1 MKFLTRHSPTP
12 PLPGVVGTAR
22 VERRAGRL
30 LSRLRPGDVAVLDH
44 VDMDAALARALVEAG
59 VVAVV
64 NAAPMI
70 SGRYPNLG
78 PGRLVEAGVEVLD
91 SVGAEAL
98 AKVGDGSQV
107 RLDGATL
114 VLADGSS
121 LEGRRVDATLVEAEL
136 AAARSGMSAQLESLA
151 HNSTA
156 FLRREE
162 DVLLHGQGVPELPR
176 RGGGRPGGVAGPGA
190 EGGPPVEGGRGV
202 LRGEEAPFLRGQK
215 PLLIAVDAAADA
227 VMETGRAAEVVVVST
242 PEGALPSPEA
252 LGKAELVV
260 VLVGRG
266 AGRAFTEPLERLGV
280 RAERFETTATAQDAA
295 LILADA
301 AAPSLI
307 VGVGLHATLE
317 EFLDRDRAGTAS
329 TFLTRLKVAPRLVDA
344 SAVPTLY
351 DGAVRPRHVAA
362 LSVFGAALAAAAI
375 SVTPVGQ
382 EWVAE
387 AGTWLGD
394 LYDYFRG
401 LFA

>member
-176 RGGGRPGGVAGPGA
+176 RVVGRPVVVAVPEHEWATQLKGI
-190 EGGPPVEGGRGV
+190 R
-202 LRGEEAPFLRGQK
+202 PFLREQK